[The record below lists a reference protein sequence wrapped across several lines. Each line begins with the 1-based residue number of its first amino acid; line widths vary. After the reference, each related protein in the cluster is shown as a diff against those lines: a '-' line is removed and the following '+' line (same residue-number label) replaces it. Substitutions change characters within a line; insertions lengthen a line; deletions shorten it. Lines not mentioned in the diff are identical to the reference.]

1 MVRTLSSKGF
11 CISTGSACSARKMN
25 RPILKAMGISDEKST
40 NAVRFS
46 FGVNTEKEHI
56 ENLIKELT
64 EISGM
69 FNR

>member
-1 MVRTLSSKGF
+1 
-11 CISTGSACSARKMN
+11 MN
-25 RPILKAMGISDEKST
+25 RPILKAMGISDEKAT

-46 FGVNTEKEHI
+46 FGAYTEKSHM
-56 ENLIKELT
+56 ENLIKELR